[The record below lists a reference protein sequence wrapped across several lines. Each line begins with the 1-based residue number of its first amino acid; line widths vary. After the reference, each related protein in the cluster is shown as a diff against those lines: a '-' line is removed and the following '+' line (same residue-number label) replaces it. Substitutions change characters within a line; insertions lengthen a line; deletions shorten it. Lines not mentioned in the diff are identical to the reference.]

1 MDSKATT
8 DVLNIK
14 RQSII
19 FLNSGLDFKIDRV
32 IKLIKAARSDLS
44 QVTGGHLNIEEQ
56 IIRKRSFKYEI
67 NPNCECRLLKIGHDV
82 ISCLTLLYTLSKK
95 PP

>member
-1 MDSKATT
+1 M
-8 DVLNIK
+8 LNIK

-67 NPNCECRLLKIGHDV
+67 NPNCEWNVD
-82 ISCLTLLYTLSKK
+82 Y
-95 PP
+95 